1 MKRIPAPVR
10 FVGIVLALVL
20 IFGGCSSLMLGA
32 MDLAQQQQQ
41 ANLFDPSALFPHV
54 LHFFQQT
61 WNVLTIYTDR
71 TGNPLRNYFL
81 QGVALTIQF
90 CFIAMPIAILLGFV
104 LALMSNARAGW
115 LRIPARAFVEFF
127 RNTPLLVQMLAIYTA
142 LVFLPHSL
150 LNAFTAGVATLVL
163 NYAAYECEN
172 IRAGLE
178 ALDRGQGEAAAVLGL
193 SRLQTLRFIT
203 VPQIIPIILPPIMN
217 DLIYMYKDSS
227 ILSLITITELTAQ
240 TEALSRSAPNLA
252 WQAYL
257 IAGGIYLLLSLPL
270 ARLARWVEARLKG
283 SSFGSQT
290 DLTSAA
296 AQTLIVVVVVGVIC
310 GLLEVGFTGATIINA
325 IGQLGASIALTVG
338 LMLSC
343 MVILGGL
350 VYIPRSVWLL
360 FRRPNRPIDG
370 APSNRSDEPEPIA
383 AFSQQA

>member
-1 MKRIPAPVR
+1 MMRIPAPVR
-10 FVGIVLALVL
+10 FVGIVVVLVL

-32 MDLAQQQQQ
+32 MDLEQAQAK
-41 ANLFDPSALFPHV
+41 ANLFDPAVLFPHV
-54 LHFFQQT
+54 AHFFQQT
-61 WNVLTIYTDR
+61 WYVLTIYTDR
-71 TGNPLRNYFL
+71 TGDPLHNYFL
-81 QGVALTIQF
+81 RGVGLTIEF
-90 CFIAMPIAILLGFV
+90 CFIAMPIALLLGFA
-104 LALMSNARAGW
+104 LALMTRSQASW

-127 RNTPLLVQMLAIYTA
+127 RNTPLLVQMLAIYSA
-142 LVFLPHSL
+142 LVFLPQSL

-193 SRLQTLRFIT
+193 SRLQTLRHIT
-203 VPQIIPIILPPIMN
+203 IPQIIPIILPPVMN

-240 TEALSRSAPNLA
+240 TEGLTRIAPNLT

-257 IAGGIYLLLSLPL
+257 IAALIYLLLSLPL

-290 DLTSAA
+290 DLTAA
-296 AQTLIVVVVVGVIC
+296 AVQTLIVVVVVGALC
-310 GLLEVGFTGATIINA
+310 GVLEVGFSVSSVVTA
-325 IGQLGASIALTVG
+325 IGQLGAAVALTIM
-338 LMLSC
+338 LMLAS
-343 MVILGGL
+343 MIILGGL
-350 VYIPRSVWLL
+350 VYIPRTLFVLL
-360 FRRPNRPIDG
+360 RRPTRPG
-370 APSNRSDEPEPIA
+370 GGSAPSQSNQPEPIA